1 MFKKYTPVY
10 SKNPTKKKEEQ
21 SLDKIQSLLESSIP
35 YPPPNDVEKD
45 NNEIYFF
52 TDVTQETCHDL
63 CRKINDMN
71 KELLKYSIQFNCAPP
86 SIYLYINSLGGD
98 LLSAFGVVDT
108 IKNSRIPIVS
118 IIHGQ
123 AASAATI
130 ISMSCHK
137 RYATKHSFMLIHQLS
152 TGCEGKYEELYENFK
167 NDTLFMDTL
176 YDLYSEHTTMK
187 KDEIKEAL
195 KHDLWWGIDKCI
207 EKGLIDDVWTPHS
220 TSIHIQNLFNDTTF
234 KSDRLIEKTEN
245 GNKRRKISKK

>member
-1 MFKKYTPVY
+1 MF
-10 SKNPTKKKEEQ
+10 TKKSEKKSYEDPFE
-21 SLDKIQSLLESSIP
+21 KIQSLMAPHPQDIDRE
-35 YPPPNDVEKD
+35 

-52 TDVTQETCHDL
+52 TDVTQESCHDL
-63 CRKINDMN
+63 CRKINEMN
-71 KELLKYSIQFNCAPP
+71 KELLKFSIQYNSAPP
-86 SIYLYINSLGGD
+86 NIYLYINSLGGD

-137 RYATKHSFMLIHQLS
+137 RYITRHSFMLIHQLS

-187 KDEIKEAL
+187 KADIKEAL
-195 KHDLWWGIDKCI
+195 KHDLWWGAKECI
-207 EKGLIDDVWTPHS
+207 EKGLVDDIWSPHV
-220 TSIHIQNLFNDTTF
+220 TSLHIQHLFTNESF
-234 KSDRLIEKTEN
+234 KSNKLEKSIEKSIEKSFEKTDQ
-245 GNKRRKISKK
+245 NKRRKTSKK

>member
-1 MFKKYTPVY
+1 MFRKSAKK
-10 SKNPTKKKEEQ
+10 SKKIDTYEDPFE
-21 SLDKIQSLLESSIP
+21 KIQSLMAPHPQDIDRE
-35 YPPPNDVEKD
+35 

-52 TDVTQETCHDL
+52 TDVTQESCHDL
-63 CRKINDMN
+63 CRKINEMN
-71 KELLKYSIQFNCAPP
+71 KELLKFSIQYNSAPP
-86 SIYLYINSLGGD
+86 NIYLYINSLGGD

-108 IKNSRIPIVS
+108 IKNSRIPVVS

-137 RYATKHSFMLIHQLS
+137 RYITRHSFMLIHQLS

-187 KDEIKEAL
+187 KTDIKEAL
-195 KHDLWWGIDKCI
+195 KHDLWWGAKECI
-207 EKGLIDDVWTPHS
+207 EKGLVDDIWSPHV
-220 TSIHIQNLFNDTTF
+220 TSLHIQHLFNNDSF
-234 KSDRLIEKTEN
+234 KSNELDKSVGE
-245 GNKRRKISKK
+245 NKRRKTSKK